1 MFLLFITR
9 YHESMLECCRNLD
22 EIRKDG
28 ISFDELACLARCN
41 SLNVTPKR
49 PLYRHVYM
57 NDEQFEPR
65 IEEQKHPRKVFSMTD
80 TKSSSL
86 YSNEFVDHL
95 CPSNMN
101 SSYEQG
107 KVQTIHPYDNYHSV
121 EEFRSDVL
129 SCCSRSDGPVVIIS
143 YSRKEFKQTGDGH
156 FSPIGAYHR
165 KEDKVLILDTAR
177 FKYPPHWIDLEML
190 YKSMC
195 RLDPEK
201 NLTRGWM
208 ILDVPHGMKK
218 EISSNLV
225 GNKSGIEHSKDVRE
239 KSLREQEISSPWSD
253 RPISST
259 LVPSPKYFSFFL
271 SKSMRQSKQGVED
284 DDLGFELIAN
294 SRKIMHGENLHS
306 SAVDSTTQDRSNEKL
321 DSQSILF
328 ITLIEEVLKQLQV
341 KASKDLILKRSD
353 LRTIST
359 DPCFLCDP
367 SFDENDGS
375 EDSTKSNTSNLS
387 SAIESPATQRKR
399 KSDICVDKMNS
410 VLRFSSPIAFRM
422 KCCVEDFIDVNGLT
436 SGGTPLDQTSRKNSL
451 KCPSKCTRNHYSGI
465 SKELQS
471 TQLHGIIKQTINSN
485 FRDSSIDRG
494 AEMLTLLLFVL
505 LKDEDL
511 MEFDT
516 ILNRLDANL
525 LSTSISDVQ
534 KRPSILVLRDIC
546 KFSSIECPELAK
558 ELQSLCSQWIILKN
572 YCRVVMHLP
581 VVI

>member
-1 MFLLFITR
+1 MFLLLITR

-41 SLNVTPKR
+41 SLNVIPKR
-49 PLYRHVYM
+49 PLYRHVYK
-57 NDEQFEPR
+57 NNEQLEPR
-65 IEEQKHPRKVFSMTD
+65 IEEQKQPRKVFSMTD
-80 TKSSSL
+80 AKTSSL

-101 SSYEQG
+101 TSYEQG

-129 SCCSRSDGPVVIIS
+129 NCSSRSDGPVVIIS
-143 YSRKEFKQTGDGH
+143 YSRKEFQQTGDGH

-208 ILDVPHGMKK
+208 ILDVPHGIKK
-218 EISSNLV
+218 ELSSNEV
-225 GNKSGIEHSKDVRE
+225 GNTSGIQHSKNVRE
-239 KSLREQEISSPWSD
+239 EELKEQEISSPWSNH
-253 RPISST
+253 PISST
-259 LVPSPKYFSFFL
+259 FASSPKYFSFFL
-271 SKSMRQSKQGVED
+271 SKSMRQSKQDVE
-284 DDLGFELIAN
+284 DDLGFELITD
-294 SRKIMHGENLHS
+294 SRKIMLGKDFTS
-306 SAVDSTTQDRSNEKL
+306 STLDSTTIDRSNEKL
-321 DSQSILF
+321 DSQSRLY

-341 KASKDLILKRSD
+341 KASKDLILKRRE
-353 LRTIST
+353 LGTIST

-367 SFDENDGS
+367 SFDENNGS
-375 EDSTKSNTSNLS
+375 EHSTMSTTSNLS
-387 SAIESPATQRKR
+387 SAIDSPPTQRKR

-422 KCCVEDFIDVNGLT
+422 KCCVEDFIDINGLT
-436 SGGTPLDQTSRKNSL
+436 SGGTPLNQTSRKNSL

-471 TQLHGIIKQTINSN
+471 TQLHGIIKQVIDLN

-505 LKDEDL
+505 LEDEDL

-516 ILNRLDANL
+516 ILNRLDTNL
-525 LSTSISDVQ
+525 LSTSISDAQ
-534 KRPSILVLRDIC
+534 KRSSILILRDIC
-546 KFSSIECPELAK
+546 KFSSVECPELAK

>member
-1 MFLLFITR
+1 
-9 YHESMLECCRNLD
+9 MLECCRNLD

-41 SLNVTPKR
+41 SLNVIPKR

-57 NDEQFEPR
+57 NDEQLEPR
-65 IEEQKHPRKVFSMTD
+65 IEEQKHPRKVFSITD
-80 TKSSSL
+80 AKTSSL

-101 SSYEQG
+101 TSYEQG

-129 SCCSRSDGPVVIIS
+129 NCSSRSDGPVVIIS
-143 YSRKEFKQTGDGH
+143 YSRKEFQQTGDGH

-208 ILDVPHGMKK
+208 ILDVPHGTKT
-218 EISSNLV
+218 ELSSNEV
-225 GNKSGIEHSKDVRE
+225 GNTPGIQHSKDVRE
-239 KSLREQEISSPWSD
+239 EELKEQETSSPWLNH
-253 RPISST
+253 PISST
-259 LVPSPKYFSFFL
+259 FASSPKYFSFFL
-271 SKSMRQSKQGVED
+271 SKSMRQSKQDVE
-284 DDLGFELIAN
+284 DDLGFELITD
-294 SRKIMHGENLHS
+294 SRKIMLGKDFTS
-306 SAVDSTTQDRSNEKL
+306 STLDSTTIDRSNEKL
-321 DSQSILF
+321 DSQSRLY

-341 KASKDLILKRSD
+341 KASKDLILKRRE
-353 LRTIST
+353 LGTIST

-367 SFDENDGS
+367 SFDENNGS
-375 EDSTKSNTSNLS
+375 EHSTMSTTSNLS
-387 SAIESPATQRKR
+387 SVIDSPPTQRKR

-422 KCCVEDFIDVNGLT
+422 KCCVEDFIDINGLT
-436 SGGTPLDQTSRKNSL
+436 SGGTPLNQTSRKNSL

-471 TQLHGIIKQTINSN
+471 TQLHGIIKQVIDLN

-505 LKDEDL
+505 LEDEDL

-516 ILNRLDANL
+516 ILNRLDTNL
-525 LSTSISDVQ
+525 LSTSISDAQ
-534 KRPSILVLRDIC
+534 KRSSILILRDIC
-546 KFSSIECPELAK
+546 KFSSVECPELAK